1 MKTIMKVTAT
11 LIKWYL
17 KATLW
22 YWAIVGI
29 SFLSKEAADV
39 INTGQKLS
47 SLDLDNWAW
56 DRTIENFKEYG
67 RCFTK

>member
-1 MKTIMKVTAT
+1 MRTIMKVTAT

-22 YWAIVGI
+22 FWAIVGV
-29 SFLSKEAADV
+29 SFVSKETADV
-39 INTGQKLS
+39 INAGQRLS
-47 SLDLDNWAW
+47 SLDLDNWAI